1 MIVFVCLD
9 TENGMMFFHR
19 RQSKDREVRKDI
31 LKMTEAQTL
40 WMNAFTLNQFEEGE
54 QIFARRNVKVDEA
67 FLEKAQIG
75 EFCFVED
82 QSLRQFEDKIEKI
95 IIYQWNREYPAD
107 FVFDLKLDSLKWK
120 QGESFDFAG
129 YSHEK
134 ITKTIWEKRV

>member
-1 MIVFVCLD
+1 MIIFVCLD

-31 LKMTEAQTL
+31 LKETEGKTL
-40 WMNAFTLNQFEEGE
+40 WMNTFTLNQFEEAE
-54 QIFARRNVKVDEA
+54 QIFARRMVKVDET
-67 FLEKAQIG
+67 FLEKAQAG

-82 QSLRQFEDKIEKI
+82 QSLRNYEDKIEKV

-107 FVFDLKLDSLKWK
+107 FVFDLNLDSLKWK
-120 QGESFDFAG
+120 QQDVVEFQG

-134 ITKTIWEKRV
+134 ITKTIWEKR